1 MISESQILFIDNHL
15 IAVHKPV
22 GLLVQ
27 GDSSGDPSL
36 FEMTKEWLKFK
47 FNKPGEVYLGLLHR
61 LDRPVSGVVLFA
73 RTSKAASRLSL
84 QFREH
89 SICKIYKA
97 VVHGK
102 LWPESG
108 KLEHYLRK
116 ERSLKATVFPNPAPD
131 AKRAELSYRTLEI
144 LNKAS
149 IVEIELQTG
158 RFHQIRAQLSF
169 SGCPILGDIKYR
181 STVTLPDNG
190 IALFAHRLEFAH
202 PVTGETIRIVA
213 KAPQGWPFKVLS

>member
-1 MISESQILFIDNHL
+1 LISESQILFIDNHL

-116 ERSLKATVFPNPAPD
+116 R
-131 AKRAELSYRTLEI
+131 
-144 LNKAS
+144 
-149 IVEIELQTG
+149 
-158 RFHQIRAQLSF
+158 
-169 SGCPILGDIKYR
+169 
-181 STVTLPDNG
+181 
-190 IALFAHRLEFAH
+190 
-202 PVTGETIRIVA
+202 
-213 KAPQGWPFKVLS
+213 